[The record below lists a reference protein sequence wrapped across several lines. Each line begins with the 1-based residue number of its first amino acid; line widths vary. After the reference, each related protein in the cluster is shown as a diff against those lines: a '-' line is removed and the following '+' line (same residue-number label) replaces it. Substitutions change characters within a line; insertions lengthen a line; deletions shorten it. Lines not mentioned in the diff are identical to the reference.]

1 MHIDQGN
8 IIFNVQK
15 TSQNLENVKTPETLN
30 DRELTRAIRDA
41 IIAEEGAIK
50 QYETVADASTNDK
63 VKEVLQDIANEEK
76 VHVGEL
82 QKLLNDLLPDEEGFL
97 EDGEKE
103 IEETVDI
110 EETKSTENTEE
121 IEETEEIEPEEE

>member
-1 MHIDQGN
+1 MYIDQGN

-15 TSQNLENVKTPETLN
+15 TSQNLQNVKTPETLD

-50 QYETVADASTNDK
+50 QYETVADASADDK

-97 EDGEKE
+97 ENGEKE
-103 IEETVDI
+103 VEE
-110 EETKSTENTEE
+110 TENT
-121 IEETEEIEPEEE
+121 EETEEIEPEE